1 MSYPTPQIEI
11 GTTLPG
17 TDIASAPMALAMT
30 DLHMR
35 YIASSPGWRQLYDL
49 KEDPIGK
56 SHYEVFPDIPERWKQ
71 LHQRGLAGEAL
82 SSEDDEFNRESGKTQ
97 SLRWKIWPWRDA
109 AKNIAGLVMFAE
121 DIAQRKD
128 AEERF
133 RESRQLLEGI
143 VENVPLAIFV
153 KRASD
158 LRFVLV
164 NRTAEKVLGYSKDEI
179 LGKGNYDLWPKE
191 QADHFTTADRRVL
204 VSKEVEKI
212 VEEPITIAGGEIRY
226 LDTWKAALCDEEGN
240 PEYLL
245 GISLDV
251 TSRKSTEEHLRQAQ
265 KLEAVGKLTA
275 GVAHDFNNLLAVI
288 QGSLDLMGEEV
299 QGVPRLS
306 KCLEMALNAT
316 VRGAALTQHLLS
328 FARKQTLSPTLTDLG
343 AEVRGVTTLLRRT
356 IPASVAIDVI
366 INPQPISVRVDKDQL
381 GNALINLAV
390 NARDAM
396 KDGGVLLISVD
407 IEERK
412 KAEALPN
419 GCYGVITVQDTGSG
433 MSAEILAKAF
443 DPFFTTKGV
452 GQGSGLGLSMVYG
465 FMHQSNGK
473 VELSSVV
480 GKGTTVKL
488 LFPLNDQKKGEEDDT
503 VATSG
508 PVLSA
513 AKGRTVLLV
522 DDLPDVRW
530 VISEQLTSLDFE
542 VTAVADGPS
551 ALAALKEFDLL
562 VTDLGL
568 PGGMN
573 GMELAKTVA
582 AKIPGIKVVTMSGY
596 NDLQASSSHE
606 PQPGWKH
613 LRKPFKRSVLV
624 EVTNE
629 LFGKG

>member
-1 MSYPTPQIEI
+1 MSYPTPQTEI
-11 GTTLPG
+11 GATLPG
-17 TDIASAPMALAMT
+17 TDIASAPMAIAMT
-30 DLHMR
+30 DLQMR
-35 YIASSPGWRQLYDL
+35 YIASSPGWRQMYDL

-56 SHYEVFPDIPERWKQ
+56 SHYEIFPDIPERWKQ

-143 VENVPLAIFV
+143 VQNVPLAIFV

-164 NRTAEKVLGYSKDEI
+164 NRTAEKVFGYSRDEI
-179 LGKGNYDLWPKE
+179 LGKGNFDLWPKE

-204 VSKEVEKI
+204 ASKEVEKI
-212 VEEPITIAGGEIRY
+212 VEEPITIAGGDIRY
-226 LDTWKAALCDEEGN
+226 LDTWKAALCNEGGDS
-240 PEYLL
+240 EYLL

-251 TSRKSTEEHLRQAQ
+251 TSRKLTEEHLRQAQ

-275 GVAHDFNNLLAVI
+275 GVAHDFNNLLAII

-299 QGVPRLS
+299 RGVPRLT
-306 KCLEMALNAT
+306 KCLEVALNAT

-328 FARKQTLSPTLTDLG
+328 FGRKQTLLPTLTDLG
-343 AEVRGVTTLLRRT
+343 AEARGVTTLLRRT
-356 IPASVAIDVI
+356 IPASVAIEVI
-366 INPQPISVRVDKDQL
+366 VNPEPISVRVDKDQL

-412 KAEALPN
+412 NAEDLPT
-419 GCYGVITVQDTGSG
+419 GRYGVITVQDTGSG

-443 DPFFTTKGV
+443 DPFFTTKEV

-473 VELSSVV
+473 AELSSVV

-488 LFPLNDQKKGEEDDT
+488 LFPLNDQKEGEEDDT
-503 VATSG
+503 AATSG

-522 DDLPDVRW
+522 DDQSDVRW
-530 VISEQLTSLDFE
+530 VISEQLTSLGFE

-562 VTDLGL
+562 ITDLGL

-613 LRKPFKRSVLV
+613 LRKPFRLSELA
-624 EVTNE
+624 EATNE
-629 LFGKG
+629 LLGKS

>member
-1 MSYPTPQIEI
+1 MSYPRPQIEI
-11 GTTLPG
+11 GATPPG
-17 TDIASAPMALAMT
+17 TDIASAPMPLAMT

-35 YIASSPGWRQLYDL
+35 YVACSPGWRQLYDL

-56 SHYEVFPDIPERWKQ
+56 SHYEVFPDIPDRWKQ

-82 SSEDDEFNRESGKTQ
+82 SSEDDEFSRESGKTQ

-109 AKNIAGLVMFAE
+109 ANNIAGLVMFAE
-121 DIAQRKD
+121 DIAERKLS
-128 AEERF
+128 EKRL

-143 VENVPLAIFV
+143 VQNVPLTIFV

-158 LRFVLV
+158 LRLVLV
-164 NRTAEKVLGYSKDEI
+164 NRAAEKVFGYSKNEI
-179 LGKGNYDLWPKE
+179 LGKGNYDLWPME

-204 VSKEVEKI
+204 ASREVEKI
-212 VEEPITIAGGEIRY
+212 VEEPITNADGETRY
-226 LDTWKAALCDEEGN
+226 LDTWKAALCNEEGN

-299 QGVPRLS
+299 RGAPRLS
-306 KCLEMALNAT
+306 KCLEVALNAT
-316 VRGAALTQHLLS
+316 ARGAALTEHLLS
-328 FARKQTLSPTLTDLG
+328 FGRKQILSPTLTDLG

-356 IPASVAIDVI
+356 IPASVAIEVI
-366 INPQPISVRVDKDQL
+366 ADPQPISVRVDKDQL

-396 KDGGVLLISVD
+396 KDGGVLLISVV

-412 KAEALPN
+412 EAAALPPVR
-419 GCYGVITVQDTGSG
+419 YGVITVQDTGSG

-443 DPFFTTKGV
+443 DPFFTTKEV

-473 VELSSVV
+473 VELTSVV

-488 LFPLNDQKKGEEDDT
+488 LFPLNDQKNGEEYDT
-503 VATSG
+503 AATSV
-508 PVLSA
+508 PVSST

-522 DDLPDVRW
+522 EDLPDVRW

-568 PGGMN
+568 PRGMN

-596 NDLQASSSHE
+596 NDPQESSSHE
-606 PQPGWKH
+606 PQPGWNH
-613 LRKPFKRSVLV
+613 LRKPFKRSVLA
-624 EVTNE
+624 EAINE
-629 LFGKG
+629 LFGKS

>member
-1 MSYPTPQIEI
+1 
-11 GTTLPG
+11 
-17 TDIASAPMALAMT
+17 
-30 DLHMR
+30 
-35 YIASSPGWRQLYDL
+35 
-49 KEDPIGK
+49 
-56 SHYEVFPDIPERWKQ
+56 
-71 LHQRGLAGEAL
+71 
-82 SSEDDEFNRESGKTQ
+82 
-97 SLRWKIWPWRDA
+97 
-109 AKNIAGLVMFAE
+109 MFAE
-121 DIAQRKD
+121 DIAERKLS
-128 AEERF
+128 EKRL

-143 VENVPLAIFV
+143 VQNVPLTIFV

-158 LRFVLV
+158 LRLVLV
-164 NRTAEKVLGYSKDEI
+164 NRAAEKVFGYSKNEI
-179 LGKGNYDLWPKE
+179 LGKGNYDLWPME

-204 VSKEVEKI
+204 ASREVEKI
-212 VEEPITIAGGEIRY
+212 VEEPITNADGETRY
-226 LDTWKAALCDEEGN
+226 LDTWKAALCNEEGN

-299 QGVPRLS
+299 RGAPRLS
-306 KCLEMALNAT
+306 KCLEVALNAT
-316 VRGAALTQHLLS
+316 ARGAALTEHLLS
-328 FARKQTLSPTLTDLG
+328 FGRKQILSPTLTDLG

-356 IPASVAIDVI
+356 IPASVAIEVI
-366 INPQPISVRVDKDQL
+366 ADPQPISVRVDKDQL

-396 KDGGVLLISVD
+396 KDGGVLLISVV

-412 KAEALPN
+412 EAAALPPVR
-419 GCYGVITVQDTGSG
+419 YGVITVQDTGSG

-443 DPFFTTKGV
+443 DPFFTTKEV

-473 VELSSVV
+473 VELTSVV

-488 LFPLNDQKKGEEDDT
+488 LFPLNDQKNGEEYDT
-503 VATSG
+503 AATSV
-508 PVLSA
+508 PVSST

-522 DDLPDVRW
+522 EDLPDVRW

-568 PGGMN
+568 PRGMN

-596 NDLQASSSHE
+596 NDPQESSSHE
-606 PQPGWKH
+606 PQPGWNH
-613 LRKPFKRSVLV
+613 LRKPFKRSVLA
-624 EVTNE
+624 EAINE
-629 LFGKG
+629 LFGKS

>member
-1 MSYPTPQIEI
+1 MHQIEI
-11 GTTLPG
+11 GATLPG
-17 TDIASAPMALAMT
+17 ADIASAPMALAVT

-35 YIASSPGWRQLYDL
+35 YIASSPGWRQMWDL

-56 SHYEVFPDIPERWKQ
+56 SHYEVFPEIPERWKQ

-82 SSEDDEFNRESGKTQ
+82 SSEDDEFDRESGNTH
-97 SLRWKIWPWRDA
+97 SLRWAIWPWRDA
-109 AKNIAGLVMFAE
+109 EKNIAGLVMFAE

-143 VENVPLAIFV
+143 VQNVPLTIFV

-179 LGKGNYDLWPKE
+179 LGKGNYDFWPKE
-191 QADHFTTADRRVL
+191 EADQFTAADLRVL
-204 VSKEVEKI
+204 ESKELEKI
-212 VEEPITIAGGEIRY
+212 VEEQVTSAGGEIRY
-226 LDTWKAALCDEEGN
+226 LDTWKTALCDERGD

-251 TSRKSTEEHLRQAQ
+251 TSRKSAEEHLRQAQ

-288 QGSLDLMGEEV
+288 QGSLDLLGEEV
-299 QGVPRLS
+299 QGAPRLT
-306 KCLEMALNAT
+306 KCLEVALNAT
-316 VRGAALTQHLLS
+316 ARGAALTQHLLS
-328 FARKQTLSPTLTDLG
+328 FGRKQALSPTRTDLG
-343 AEVRGVTTLLRRT
+343 AEVRGVATLLRRT
-356 IPASVAIDVI
+356 IPASIAIEVI
-366 INPQPISVRVDKDQL
+366 VTQQPISVRVDKDQL
-381 GNALINLAV
+381 CNALINLAV

-396 KDGGVLLISVD
+396 KDGGVLLISAGL
-407 IEERK
+407 EERNT
-412 KAEALPN
+412 AESLPT
-419 GCYGVITVQDTGSG
+419 GRYGVITVQDTGSG

-443 DPFFTTKGV
+443 DPFFTTKEF

-465 FMHQSNGK
+465 FMRQSNGK
-473 VELSSVV
+473 AELSSVV
-480 GKGTTVKL
+480 GEGTTVKL
-488 LFPLNDQKKGEEDDT
+488 MFPLNDEMIGEEDDP
-503 VATSG
+503 AASSG
-508 PVLSA
+508 PVLPT
-513 AKGRTVLLV
+513 AKGRRVLLV
-522 DDLPDVRW
+522 DDMPDVRW

-551 ALAALKEFDLL
+551 ALAALNEFDLL

-582 AKIPGIKVVTMSGY
+582 ARIPSMKIVTMSGY
-596 NDLQASSSHE
+596 NDLRASSSNE

-613 LRKPFKRSVLV
+613 LRKPFKRSVLAA
-624 EVTNE
+624 TIKE
-629 LFGKG
+629 LFDKS